1 MRHPFSAPPLAML
14 AALAWYTPAITGSA
28 LAAYEEIPPAK
39 KAVAPLAPSVPDELV
54 FKLQAGEYAAAAAQ
68 LETLAA
74 DPKLSDPDRAYL
86 TLVRGTALRLGQ
98 KLDDARTLLTAAI
111 AKAPTGPWAAKLRS
125 ELVAVELAAG
135 KFPAAEVVARAEAER
150 LLDGTRKDRLATV
163 FRDFAKRLLEPEQPT
178 LPADPEGAYAM
189 LSQARDLAQGPELR
203 AELLKSMGQA
213 SLKAGNPGRAIENFQ
228 LYLKENPKGQGT
240 DRIDARNL
248 LAEAQL
254 AAGQPLPARLT
265 WTDLARELE
274 TVDTP
279 EGQAVRARALFQISR
294 TYGFPTPG
302 DDTSLN
308 LGTAALERL
317 RKAYPASPLAFQ
329 AAYDIAAAQLARGK
343 SEAALAAF
351 RTLVA
356 EKPAG
361 AKTPEAAAEQAR
373 LQMAAQFQIGQIL
386 QGQQKFNEATEAF
399 KTYLAQYPNG
409 PQSADAQRAIVDTQ
423 LLVAQDAQVRKA
435 YDEARAAWRTFVES
449 NPLDG
454 RVPQILFET
463 AESFATQKRFDEAIG
478 GWETL
483 AGKFPGTEPAAH
495 AQFLVAEIFEVE
507 KGQLAEAID
516 RFKKVG
522 VEPWAGQAR
531 QRIAVMEAKAL
542 AVITPRA
549 FRTGETPQ
557 LKISTRNIETL
568 TFTAYKLDPEAYFRK
583 KHAVSNVEALD
594 IGLVQP
600 DLEWTAEVPG
610 YDKYKPIET
619 RYDLPKLEVPGVYV
633 VKVTDEKHFQATT
646 LVLASNVDAVM
657 KGSREQLLVFAQDMK
672 TGEGLAG
679 ARVLVSDGQKV
690 ILDAKTGPDGVLL
703 QKWDEPRAPG
713 SGLQYLVLNG
723 AHAAGSGLAISPR
736 VAQGLSPR
744 AYIYTDRP
752 AYRPGD
758 TVELRGVVREVEES
772 QYSSPAGLEY
782 KLEVY
787 DARGRQ
793 FLARPVTLSEF
804 GTFAATVQLDSATPV
819 GAYRVRLHRP
829 GKSDF
834 SGGFEVQQYQLQ
846 KIGLEI
852 ELPRTVYF
860 RGETISGKA
869 VAKYQYGT
877 PLAGRDIEIGLPD
890 GRTVRGKTDDAGAF
904 GFEFATEGLAEE
916 QVLGIVAALP
926 QDGVSTRAQAS
937 LAIRA
942 FRIALRT
949 SRDVYIDGE
958 SFGLDVTSTDALG
971 EPTGQELK
979 LAILK
984 RVEQAGRQVERQV
997 KAMPVTTDPKTGQV
1011 RVPLSIEDDK
1021 GGTYVLRASGTD
1033 RFGNPIVE
1041 DRLVTVSGKEDGEK
1055 LRLLADRTTFK
1066 VGEQATVN
1074 LHSRLQPGR
1083 ALLTWE
1089 ADRILQYKL
1098 VPVQPGDNPLAW
1110 PVEPGQF
1117 PNFTLTV
1124 ARMHETGFHK
1134 AQLDVRVERDLR
1146 VELTPAKPA
1155 VGPGEAVEVKVKATD
1170 QLGRPV
1176 AAELSVALVDKAL
1189 LRLYGDR
1196 LPAIGPFFY
1205 DQARTGAFST
1215 ESTNT
1220 FRYQPPTQ
1228 PVAEALVEEMEM
1240 SELREADRKSLEVEQ
1255 LGLKQD
1261 AFRAELAASPMAPPM
1276 SMPAGMTVGGGGLG
1290 GGMGGLNAAVDAMD
1304 ASDAPAEGVEEG
1316 QAGEKSKNA
1325 MMGRSLAKSLSRARG
1340 GKAGMGGRR
1349 AGGGEPMAEPSPREQ
1364 FVETAYWNPS
1374 VKTAADGTATV
1385 TVTAPS
1391 ALSEYRFTARGV
1403 SAADTLVGQATADLA
1418 VRKDFF
1424 ADLKLP
1430 ASLTEGDKTRFRV
1443 QLHHRG
1449 VPAGQAQVA
1458 LVLYAS
1464 GRETRLPKT
1473 VKFQGDGI
1481 EEIAFEPFEVPVTD
1495 TLRIELEAIA
1505 GDVTDKVVT
1514 RVPVRP
1520 WGVQAFAT
1528 ASGTASDD
1536 TTAFVSLP
1544 PGRPYESPEMLISLA
1559 PSPRRMLIELALGQ
1573 EAYPIALRASR
1584 CIPLPPRTTADH
1596 ASELLGAAAVLHY
1609 LREAGGLA
1617 APEAGRLADR
1627 VRSGVADLITSQN
1640 EDGGWPWVAAD
1651 PGKGLASDR
1660 STSALALWALAEAEK
1675 LGLATDT
1682 GLLDKA
1688 SAFLESQYAQIDA
1701 SDTDTRAAVLHALA
1715 TRHRATFE
1723 LANGLNRQRQDLS
1736 DAALAHLALAFV
1748 ELERPTLA
1756 VEVLGVLGPRAKTEV
1771 AAPGGRPRFYWD
1783 GGRRNPFNRT
1793 PAEATA
1799 LTTLAYARALPADEH
1814 TAGAVDWL
1822 QAHRIGNG
1830 WQPHKAKGPALA
1842 ALAAYQGK
1850 AEPAT
1855 SKYTLAV
1862 TVNDHEAMRFEVDG
1876 NAESRVISVPLTHL
1890 NPAAPNRVHFDFEGR
1905 GSYGYAVT
1913 LTGFARDFKPDQ
1925 DRNGKP
1931 FGVHRRVYWAPQ
1943 PELDGKPL
1951 PAGFSVA
1958 VNPQV
1963 YENTA
1968 TQLALGGKITVSL
1981 EGWRD
1986 QPAGQP
1992 VWERDAL
1999 VLEEHLPAGAQIV
2012 EGSIN
2017 SSASSYETG
2026 AGMIRFYFS
2035 PDQWPNATYELHGY
2049 LPGGYRALP
2058 PALRSVYE
2066 PGRVHLG
2073 PEGTLTILD
2082 AGEPSTDS
2090 YKPTPDELYHRGK
2103 GLFDLGRV
2111 AESAAPLE
2119 ALWGSYTLR
2128 DDIAKD
2134 AARMLLTASIQTYNP
2149 GKVVK
2154 YFEILKEKSPEL
2166 VIPFADIKVVGRA
2179 YADIGE
2185 HERAYLVWRAT
2196 AEASYLEDA
2205 RVGAVLRQR
2214 GKSLEGLATLLDLWR
2229 DYPSTAAIR
2238 NDFFGLA
2245 SLMGGLASE
2254 AGTDPSLRR
2263 QLADASVSR
2272 MELYAQQIRLIRMFL
2287 SLSPSDPVAD
2297 EASLALV
2304 GAYLD
2309 LEEYPRV
2316 VTQAERYATLY
2327 PKSKF
2332 ADSFVYTQ
2340 ALGQF
2345 HLGKYDEAI
2354 GLADR
2359 IAKAVYKDAAGVD
2372 QPSPNKWQALYILG
2386 QIHDA
2391 RHQPAEA
2398 VGYYRQVADRFTDA
2412 AGGVAEL
2419 TRAELKL
2426 PEVAVVRPGAQ
2437 AGVGLRSIP
2446 AAVAEVA
2453 AKTEPEAATASQ
2465 VDLKFRNL
2473 TDVDVKVYAVD
2484 LMRLYL
2490 TRRNLDAIAGI
2501 DLAGIRPLLEKS
2513 IPLGGGK
2520 PFAEGAEAIDLPL
2533 EKEGAYLVMARG
2545 GNLYTSG
2552 IVLVSPLELEVLE
2565 EVDAGRVRVRVRDA
2579 VTGAYVP
2586 KAQVKVIGSDNP
2598 KFISGET
2605 DLRGVMVAEGV
2616 RGTATVV
2623 ARKGTAQYAFHR
2635 GKTYLGQ
2642 QAQQVPQ
2649 KPGDGQT
2656 ADKPQE
2662 SPQSLEFNIRQQNDF
2677 NREGQRR
2684 RLESRYNAAPG
2695 GQGVQVDQAR

>member
-1 MRHPFSAPPLAML
+1 
-14 AALAWYTPAITGSA
+14 
-28 LAAYEEIPPAK
+28 
-39 KAVAPLAPSVPDELV
+39 
-54 FKLQAGEYAAAAAQ
+54 
-68 LETLAA
+68 
-74 DPKLSDPDRAYL
+74 
-86 TLVRGTALRLGQ
+86 
-98 KLDDARTLLTAAI
+98 
-111 AKAPTGPWAAKLRS
+111 
-125 ELVAVELAAG
+125 
-135 KFPAAEVVARAEAER
+135 
-150 LLDGTRKDRLATV
+150 
-163 FRDFAKRLLEPEQPT
+163 
-178 LPADPEGAYAM
+178 
-189 LSQARDLAQGPELR
+189 
-203 AELLKSMGQA
+203 
-213 SLKAGNPGRAIENFQ
+213 
-228 LYLKENPKGQGT
+228 
-240 DRIDARNL
+240 
-248 LAEAQL
+248 
-254 AAGQPLPARLT
+254 
-265 WTDLARELE
+265 
-274 TVDTP
+274 
-279 EGQAVRARALFQISR
+279 
-294 TYGFPTPG
+294 
-302 DDTSLN
+302 
-308 LGTAALERL
+308 
-317 RKAYPASPLAFQ
+317 
-329 AAYDIAAAQLARGK
+329 
-343 SEAALAAF
+343 
-351 RTLVA
+351 
-356 EKPAG
+356 
-361 AKTPEAAAEQAR
+361 
-373 LQMAAQFQIGQIL
+373 
-386 QGQQKFNEATEAF
+386 
-399 KTYLAQYPNG
+399 
-409 PQSADAQRAIVDTQ
+409 
-423 LLVAQDAQVRKA
+423 
-435 YDEARAAWRTFVES
+435 
-449 NPLDG
+449 
-454 RVPQILFET
+454 
-463 AESFATQKRFDEAIG
+463 
-478 GWETL
+478 
-483 AGKFPGTEPAAH
+483 
-495 AQFLVAEIFEVE
+495 
-507 KGQLAEAID
+507 
-516 RFKKVG
+516 
-522 VEPWAGQAR
+522 
-531 QRIAVMEAKAL
+531 
-542 AVITPRA
+542 
-549 FRTGETPQ
+549 
-557 LKISTRNIETL
+557 
-568 TFTAYKLDPEAYFRK
+568 
-583 KHAVSNVEALD
+583 
-594 IGLVQP
+594 
-600 DLEWTAEVPG
+600 
-610 YDKYKPIET
+610 
-619 RYDLPKLEVPGVYV
+619 
-633 VKVTDEKHFQATT
+633 
-646 LVLASNVDAVM
+646 
-657 KGSREQLLVFAQDMK
+657 
-672 TGEGLAG
+672 
-679 ARVLVSDGQKV
+679 
-690 ILDAKTGPDGVLL
+690 
-703 QKWDEPRAPG
+703 
-713 SGLQYLVLNG
+713 
-723 AHAAGSGLAISPR
+723 
-736 VAQGLSPR
+736 
-744 AYIYTDRP
+744 
-752 AYRPGD
+752 
-758 TVELRGVVREVEES
+758 
-772 QYSSPAGLEY
+772 
-782 KLEVY
+782 
-787 DARGRQ
+787 
-793 FLARPVTLSEF
+793 
-804 GTFAATVQLDSATPV
+804 
-819 GAYRVRLHRP
+819 
-829 GKSDF
+829 
-834 SGGFEVQQYQLQ
+834 
-846 KIGLEI
+846 
-852 ELPRTVYF
+852 
-860 RGETISGKA
+860 
-869 VAKYQYGT
+869 
-877 PLAGRDIEIGLPD
+877 
-890 GRTVRGKTDDAGAF
+890 
-904 GFEFATEGLAEE
+904 
-916 QVLGIVAALP
+916 
-926 QDGVSTRAQAS
+926 
-937 LAIRA
+937 
-942 FRIALRT
+942 
-949 SRDVYIDGE
+949 
-958 SFGLDVTSTDALG
+958 
-971 EPTGQELK
+971 
-979 LAILK
+979 
-984 RVEQAGRQVERQV
+984 
-997 KAMPVTTDPKTGQV
+997 MPVTTDPKTGQV

-1276 SMPAGMTVGGGGLG
+1276 SMPAGMTMGGGGMG

-2058 PALRSVYE
+2058 PALRSAYE

-2090 YKPTPDELYHRGK
+2090 YKPTPDEL
-2103 GLFDLGRV
+2103 
-2111 AESAAPLE
+2111 
-2119 ALWGSYTLR
+2119 
-2128 DDIAKD
+2128 
-2134 AARMLLTASIQTYNP
+2134 
-2149 GKVVK
+2149 
-2154 YFEILKEKSPEL
+2154 
-2166 VIPFADIKVVGRA
+2166 
-2179 YADIGE
+2179 
-2185 HERAYLVWRAT
+2185 
-2196 AEASYLEDA
+2196 
-2205 RVGAVLRQR
+2205 
-2214 GKSLEGLATLLDLWR
+2214 
-2229 DYPSTAAIR
+2229 
-2238 NDFFGLA
+2238 
-2245 SLMGGLASE
+2245 
-2254 AGTDPSLRR
+2254 
-2263 QLADASVSR
+2263 
-2272 MELYAQQIRLIRMFL
+2272 
-2287 SLSPSDPVAD
+2287 
-2297 EASLALV
+2297 
-2304 GAYLD
+2304 
-2309 LEEYPRV
+2309 
-2316 VTQAERYATLY
+2316 
-2327 PKSKF
+2327 
-2332 ADSFVYTQ
+2332 
-2340 ALGQF
+2340 
-2345 HLGKYDEAI
+2345 
-2354 GLADR
+2354 
-2359 IAKAVYKDAAGVD
+2359 
-2372 QPSPNKWQALYILG
+2372 
-2386 QIHDA
+2386 
-2391 RHQPAEA
+2391 
-2398 VGYYRQVADRFTDA
+2398 
-2412 AGGVAEL
+2412 
-2419 TRAELKL
+2419 
-2426 PEVAVVRPGAQ
+2426 
-2437 AGVGLRSIP
+2437 
-2446 AAVAEVA
+2446 
-2453 AKTEPEAATASQ
+2453 
-2465 VDLKFRNL
+2465 
-2473 TDVDVKVYAVD
+2473 
-2484 LMRLYL
+2484 
-2490 TRRNLDAIAGI
+2490 
-2501 DLAGIRPLLEKS
+2501 
-2513 IPLGGGK
+2513 
-2520 PFAEGAEAIDLPL
+2520 
-2533 EKEGAYLVMARG
+2533 
-2545 GNLYTSG
+2545 
-2552 IVLVSPLELEVLE
+2552 
-2565 EVDAGRVRVRVRDA
+2565 
-2579 VTGAYVP
+2579 
-2586 KAQVKVIGSDNP
+2586 
-2598 KFISGET
+2598 
-2605 DLRGVMVAEGV
+2605 
-2616 RGTATVV
+2616 
-2623 ARKGTAQYAFHR
+2623 
-2635 GKTYLGQ
+2635 
-2642 QAQQVPQ
+2642 
-2649 KPGDGQT
+2649 
-2656 ADKPQE
+2656 
-2662 SPQSLEFNIRQQNDF
+2662 
-2677 NREGQRR
+2677 
-2684 RLESRYNAAPG
+2684 
-2695 GQGVQVDQAR
+2695 